1 MKTKNWFLENLE
13 MVRDTFD
20 YRLENILLDVG
31 ENIALFMEEKK
42 LSRAQMAKRL
52 GVSRAYVTKILN
64 GNPNLT
70 IKTLLKLSDVL
81 EKDLKISF
89 GSKYINEG
97 TTTPKIIPIQFS
109 ELQSYCYKPQKI
121 HKASRDLNDCTIAA

>member
-1 MKTKNWFLENLE
+1 MKSQNWFLENLE
-13 MVRDTFD
+13 KVQNTFD

-31 ENIALFMEEKK
+31 EDIALFMEEKK
-42 LSRAQMAKRL
+42 LSRAQLAQRL

-70 IKTLLKLSDVL
+70 IKTLLRLSDVL

-89 GSKYINEG
+89 WSKYINEG
-97 TTTPKIIPIQFS
+97 TTPKIISIPFS
-109 ELQSYCYKPQKI
+109 ELQSYCYKPLKNR
-121 HKASRDLNDCTIAA
+121 KASEELNDCTIAA